1 MVRSL
6 FLRAHSNSAK
16 KRIFGSKKHYEEVVK
31 PLRNQERVV
40 EPLKYPASYTPTK
53 WLPNGWCPPPEP
65 EVAAKLRQS
74 LPFQVGEVPCTPRGK
89 VGPSL
94 KAGLQTVSETLCCI
108 WLITVSIAH
117 VVRIAGPKDNQ
128 G

>member
-1 MVRSL
+1 MERCTSMVRSL

-31 PLRNQERVV
+31 PLRNQEKVV

-74 LPFQVGEVPCTPRGK
+74 LPFQVGGTPCPSREK
-89 VGPSL
+89 VGPTEQAVSL
-94 KAGLQTVSETLCCI
+94 G
-108 WLITVSIAH
+108 
-117 VVRIAGPKDNQ
+117 
-128 G
+128 